1 MFLGTEELQIYNHDV
16 CSRTITKS
24 EGIVQTEKISNR
36 QNQLIKYENSIQ
48 EWIWPQRITV
58 SVSWSNKGF
67 LHLQVRS
74 YKTPSEGMQK
84 RSEWTRAENRKIHP
98 SVSSPKVAEDGG
110 EGRAY
115 IWTSLW
121 RCRVLQYAPSSL
133 QLRELPRQKQHLCI
147 PYSPLEL
154 LSTYPTPLEH
164 FRHSAFTASGGRAF
178 HSWPAY
184 LAFSNLLPAVL
195 WLDACWRPRSHPC
208 TATFGPD
215 SLSSQHS
222 WSYACQIFSFHCP
235 LPGQTDLAHISIPWS
250 DAFQCVWPSL

>member
-1 MFLGTEELQIYNHDV
+1 MNQSRKQENPSQCLISKSGWGWWWGQSVHMDKPMEMLCTPV
-16 CSRTITKS
+16 CS
-24 EGIVQTEKISNR
+24 Q
-36 QNQLIKYENSIQ
+36 QLAAQGAPK
-48 EWIWPQRITV
+48 
-58 SVSWSNKGF
+58 
-67 LHLQVRS
+67 
-74 YKTPSEGMQK
+74 
-84 RSEWTRAENRKIHP
+84 AEAAP
-98 SVSSPKVAEDGG
+98 LYSLFTTG
-110 EGRAY
+110 
-115 IWTSLW
+115 TS
-121 RCRVLQYAPSSL
+121 
-133 QLRELPRQKQHLCI
+133 
-147 PYSPLEL
+147 L

-178 HSWPAY
+178 HSCGPAY

-222 WSYACQIFSFHCP
+222 CSYACQIFSFHCP

>member
-110 EGRAY
+110 EGRVY

-121 RCRVLQYAPSSL
+121 RCCVLQYAPSSL

-154 LSTYPTPLEH
+154 LFFQLTPPPLSI
-164 FRHSAFTASGGRAF
+164 SAIQ
-178 HSWPAY
+178 H
-184 LAFSNLLPAVL
+184 
-195 WLDACWRPRSHPC
+195 
-208 TATFGPD
+208 
-215 SLSSQHS
+215 SQHPVEGRS
-222 WSYACQIFSFHCP
+222 TADLHILLSPIYCLLCSGWMPAG
-235 LPGQTDLAHISIPWS
+235 GQGAILALQHLDPIHSLHSTHDLMHVRY
-250 DAFQCVWPSL
+250 FPSTVLYQDRQT